1 MDKEKTFDVISVV
14 IPIYNAEDTLRACI
28 QSVLVQSYFKFE
40 LILVDDGSI
49 DNSGTICDEYADN
62 DKITIIHQPN
72 KGRTAA
78 RYEGVKQAKGE
89 WITFVDADDELE
101 QYALARFSE
110 RINNDTD
117 IIFGNGQSLSIP
129 YRKNIEIHTF
139 RHLAVLGEGTIG
151 VPWGSLFRKKLL
163 KPFVFDL
170 PKELEMGE
178 DYIYW
183 LRMIFHTE
191 RPVAIIK
198 ENLYRKGAEHTSNDY
213 HWTASYCHLLN
224 GLRMKSIPQEQQEEF
239 LVDTIKDRIV
249 NLLAVALCEPRAK
262 WIHHSFYTELREDMK
277 KVGVTFTLKQKF
289 FLFLLNHSLRRLYIL
304 LSKKIHSGE

>member
-62 DKITIIHQPN
+62 DKITIIHQQN

-110 RINNDTD
+110 RINTDTD

-163 KPFVFDL
+163 TPFVFDL

>member
-129 YRKNIEIHTF
+129 YRKNIDIHTF

-163 KPFVFDL
+163 TPFVFDL

-289 FLFLLNHSLRRLYIL
+289 FLFLLNHGLRQLYIL

>member
-62 DKITIIHQPN
+62 DNITIIHQPN

-163 KPFVFDL
+163 TPFVFDL

>member
-62 DKITIIHQPN
+62 DKITIIHQQN

-163 KPFVFDL
+163 TPFVFDL

-213 HWTASYCHLLN
+213 YWTASYCHLLN

>member
-72 KGRTAA
+72 KGRTVA

-163 KPFVFDL
+163 TPFVFDL

-289 FLFLLNHSLRRLYIL
+289 FLFLLNHGLRQLYIL

>member
-28 QSVLVQSYFKFE
+28 QSILVQSYFKFE

-62 DKITIIHQPN
+62 DKITIIHQQN

-163 KPFVFDL
+163 TPFVFDL

-198 ENLYRKGAEHTSNDY
+198 ENLYRKGAEHTSNGY

>member
-28 QSVLVQSYFKFE
+28 QSILVQSYFKFE

-129 YRKNIEIHTF
+129 YRKNIDIHTF

-262 WIHHSFYTELREDMK
+262 WIHHSFYTELRQEMK

>member
-163 KPFVFDL
+163 TPFVFDL

-289 FLFLLNHSLRRLYIL
+289 FLFLLNHGLRQLYIL

>member
-62 DKITIIHQPN
+62 DKITIIHQQN

-129 YRKNIEIHTF
+129 YRKNIDIHTF

-163 KPFVFDL
+163 TPFVFDL

-198 ENLYRKGAEHTSNDY
+198 ENLYCKGAEHTSNDY